1 MSLTAPSRP
10 LRLSALLLPV
20 LMTAGLA
27 GCASTATPVVYQ
39 SPNRP
44 AAQAPD
50 LSRDLA
56 ACRQAAEAAVG
67 INSAP
72 AQKVS
77 VATARRGAVEFVD
90 KAVESAVTGA
100 RNGWQRARGA
110 SAGAMAGTLTTVA
123 LNWNEPDSVHREYVD
138 LCLKER
144 GHRVLGWR

>member
-1 MSLTAPSRP
+1 MSHFTLLQP
-10 LRLSALLLPV
+10 LRLSALLLA
-20 LMTAGLA
+20 AGLA

-44 AAQAPD
+44 ASMAPE
-50 LSRDLA
+50 LTRDLA
-56 ACRQAAEAAVG
+56 ACRHAAEAAVG

-72 AQKVS
+72 VQKVS
-77 VATARRGAVEFVD
+77 VTTARRGAVEFID
-90 KAVESAVTGA
+90 KAVDSAVSGA